1 MKNAYF
7 FLKALFILKI
17 FNFGLD
23 FFNHRG
29 KELDK
34 KAKINFKIYGVTIWK
49 KAITIHLLPNIARSK
64 ENQTMK
70 FG

>member
-17 FNFGLD
+17 FNFCLG
-23 FFNHRG
+23 FFNHMG

-34 KAKINFKIYGVTIWK
+34 KAKVHFKIYGVTTWK
-49 KAITIHLLPNIARSK
+49 KAITIQHCQK
-64 ENQTMK
+64 
-70 FG
+70 